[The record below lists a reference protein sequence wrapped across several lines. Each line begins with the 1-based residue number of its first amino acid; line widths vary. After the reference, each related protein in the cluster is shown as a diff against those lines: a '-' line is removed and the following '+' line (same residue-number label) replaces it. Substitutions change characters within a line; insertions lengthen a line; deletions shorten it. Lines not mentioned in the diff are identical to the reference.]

1 MHTITIRHLDYIVD
15 DFYDLSIEVG
25 EVTVLGRWPDGF
37 TREQALSHSLDL
49 ALMQGGT
56 DVRERLAS
64 VVGRDTL
71 AVLSN
76 AWWAGADEDED
87 ERVVTRDLVCSV
99 CNIVEA

>member
-37 TREQALSHSLDL
+37 TREQALSHSLDF

-76 AWWAGADEDED
+76 AWACADEDED
-87 ERVVTRDLVCSV
+87 ERVVTRYLVCSV